1 MKKTTLLE
9 NTVPVLIFIF
19 MILITAKVS
28 AQVGI
33 GTLTPDASS
42 MLDISSTT
50 QGMLTPRMTT
60 VQKNAIASPANG
72 LMVYDTTLKGFYYY
86 EGTTSLWM
94 PMNNV
99 LGASERSNYKRI
111 KSTDVLSTV
120 LASEKAAGGNT
131 KYILNTNTLYEI
143 NGAITVDLP
152 IDLNNAYVTGLDTN
166 EDKLVK
172 AVGNLFEG
180 TKGGS
185 IRSLTLQ
192 ATLGSVFALTASA
205 ATDSFIFRDCVV
217 LSSTNVG
224 SISGFG
230 LVFCSIVQYAGNANG
245 ITYNN
250 ISKLLL
256 SNEGWFG
263 NNAGTYEKFTGTF
276 DLVQKISGFMEVT
289 SANIGFDVST
299 NPTING
305 DAVLK
310 DVVFTGTL
318 SSGKYVKGYTTG
330 SYTGYNFNN
339 KWMVNAPGIP
349 REDDAVAVGDAN
361 SDFGVASGAS
371 TSFSNNSTPV
381 KLSGA
386 TTSQNLFRFSTG
398 ATDNRLTYLGS
409 KKKFVKISG
418 ASSFQS
424 GTNSAIYIFY
434 VYKNGVAINLSK
446 VYVSSNTT
454 NDILAVPFQT
464 ITEMSPND
472 YVEVWV
478 QRYSGTGT
486 ILTVSLNLVVN

>member
-1 MKKTTLLE
+1 MKKTTYLRNNLS
-9 NTVPVLIFIF
+9 VFALVF
-19 MILITAKVS
+19 MMLITANVL

-33 GTLTPDASS
+33 GTVTPDASS

-50 QGMLTPRMTT
+50 QGMLAPRMTT
-60 VQKNAIASPANG
+60 AQKAAIVSPADG
-72 LMVYDTTLKGFYYY
+72 LMVYDTTLKSLSYYNS
-86 EGTTSLWM
+86 GT
-94 PMNNV
+94 
-99 LGASERSNYKRI
+99 ASWSTISGNSNGRAKYKLI
-111 KSTDVLSTV
+111 KSTDVLATV
-120 LASEKAAGGNT
+120 LAAEKTAGGNA
-131 KYILNTNTLYEI
+131 KYLLDSQTLYEI
-143 NGAITVDLP
+143 NGTINVDLP
-152 IDLNNAYVTGLDTN
+152 IELNNSYLIGLDSSD
-166 EDKLVK
+166 DKLVK
-172 AVGNLFEG
+172 ASGDLFTGTTGGAVRVLTLVASSGKVFNIAASAGQNLIMRDAIIASSAEVGTLDGFNMLFQSIIQYVGNA
-180 TKGGS
+180 KG
-185 IRSLTLQ
+185 
-192 ATLGSVFALTASA
+192 
-205 ATDSFIFRDCVV
+205 VV
-217 LSSTNVG
+217 
-224 SISGFG
+224 
-230 LVFCSIVQYAGNANG
+230 
-245 ITYNN
+245 YNN
-250 ISKLLL
+250 INKLLL
-256 SNEGWFG
+256 SNVAWFS
-263 NNAGTYEKFTGTF
+263 NNAGTYEKLTGTF
-276 DLVQKISGFMEVT
+276 DLVQKVSGFMEVSGT
-289 SANIGFDVST
+289 NIGFDVST

-305 DAVLK
+305 DAVMK

-339 KWMVNAPGIP
+339 KWMVNSPGIP

-361 SDFGVASGAS
+361 SDFGVGNGAP

-381 KLSGA
+381 KLAST

-398 ATDNRLTYLGS
+398 GVDNRLTYLGS

-472 YVEVWV
+472 YIEVWV
-478 QRYSGTGT
+478 QRYTGTGT